1 MIEQEL
7 YDHAV
12 SLLSKR
18 DYSSG
23 DLRYQLS
30 IFYSDEDVVDS
41 VMEKLLSHHYVD
53 DMRLIEREIQKQ
65 LTKLHGES
73 RIKQEL
79 RKKRLDN
86 LLIEQALEDLD
97 VDWFELCKIAKEK
110 KFGENIPTD
119 VKEKAKVIRY
129 LQYRGHVMRT
139 IMEILNPR

>member
-30 IFYSDEDVVDS
+30 TLSFDENVVDS

-53 DMRLIEREIQKQ
+53 DMRLIERELEKQ
-65 LTKLHGES
+65 LAKLHGES

-79 RKKRLDN
+79 RKKRLDV

-97 VDWFELCKIAKEK
+97 VDWFELCQTAKEK
-110 KFGENIPTD
+110 KFGGDVPTD
-119 VKEKAKVIRY
+119 AKEKAKVIRY
-129 LQYRGHVMRT
+129 LQYRGHAMSA
-139 IMEILNPR
+139 IMETLNP

>member
-7 YDHAV
+7 YDYAV

-30 IFYSDEDVVDS
+30 TLSSDESVVDS

-53 DMRLIEREIQKQ
+53 DMRLIERELEKQ
-65 LTKLHGES
+65 LAKLHGES

-79 RKKRLDN
+79 RKKRLDV

-97 VDWFELCKIAKEK
+97 VDWFELCQTAKEK
-110 KFGENIPTD
+110 SLVGMYPQMQK
-119 VKEKAKVIRY
+119 KRLK
-129 LQYRGHVMRT
+129 
-139 IMEILNPR
+139 